1 MKKIIATVMTVF
13 LLFSVVACENVSD
26 ESYVQTEHPT
36 AESSITTAAEETVQA
51 TPSGAEEPS
60 LSLLSC
66 RADEDG
72 TYCIDQTT
80 WKSSDDYELFR
91 KYFFGTW
98 EGSFCFP
105 EYPDQKRLVI
115 DDTEKSFVMTETGI
129 RMLGFYEA
137 GVHALGKR

>member
-1 MKKIIATVMTVF
+1 MKKIIATVLTAF
-13 LLFSVVACENVSD
+13 LLLSVVACENVSD

-36 AESSITTAAEETVQA
+36 AESSITAAAEETVQA
-51 TPSGAEEPS
+51 TPSGADEPS

-80 WKSSDDYELFR
+80 WKSSDDYALFR

-98 EGSFCFP
+98 EGSFRFP
-105 EYPDQKRLVI
+105 EYPEQKRLVI
-115 DDTEKSFVMTETGI
+115 DDTEN
-129 RMLGFYEA
+129 
-137 GVHALGKR
+137 

>member
-1 MKKIIATVMTVF
+1 MKKIIATVLTA
-13 LLFSVVACENVSD
+13 LLLLSVVACENVSD

-36 AESSITTAAEETVQA
+36 AESSITAAAEETVQA
-51 TPSGAEEPS
+51 TPSGADEPS

-91 KYFFGTW
+91 
-98 EGSFCFP
+98 
-105 EYPDQKRLVI
+105 
-115 DDTEKSFVMTETGI
+115 
-129 RMLGFYEA
+129 
-137 GVHALGKR
+137 

>member
-1 MKKIIATVMTVF
+1 MLIRSYGFFITFEVVYEKIIATVLTAF
-13 LLFSVVACENVSD
+13 LLLSVVACENVSD

-36 AESSITTAAEETVQA
+36 AESSITAAAEETVQA
-51 TPSGAEEPS
+51 TPSGADEPS

-91 KYFFGTW
+91 KYFLARGKAA
-98 EGSFCFP
+98 SAFP
-105 EYPDQKRLVI
+105 NIPNRSVLLLTTLRNRL
-115 DDTEKSFVMTETGI
+115 S
-129 RMLGFYEA
+129 
-137 GVHALGKR
+137 